1 MFARMRIQDRKKQD
15 KGAALCNPF
24 EMGHCMKT
32 KVIYKCSYCG
42 YESPK
47 WMGKCQTCDSWNTFE
62 EITCELKTNSSTIKN
77 KTSAKR
83 LSEVLAGNSDRIVT
97 SISEFNRVLGGGI
110 VKDSIIILTARPGAG
125 KSTLLLQVADDVANK
140 GYKVLYASA
149 EESDSQIK
157 SRSDRILNGSKSN
170 IWVYCDTSLNH
181 VLASIEELDPDLI
194 IIDSIQTFTL
204 EEHNSRPGSPI
215 QTMECANELLKIAKN
230 NSRPRAVIMV
240 GQMTKDDE
248 IAGLRALEHLVDA
261 VLILNGENGEELRGA
276 WCSKNRFGSTGEIGF
291 FSMTEQGMLSIDN
304 PSEFFMTQRG
314 EGQKVSG
321 SALTVIKEGTRPI
334 IVEIESLVSK
344 SFTPYPSRIAECL
357 RRDQL
362 NTLISILEQR
372 GKINLYDKN
381 VVIKTTG
388 GLQLKEQSASLA
400 IIMCIVSSVKDRAI
414 PNDTVFVA
422 DVGLTGELKK
432 VPSIEARIREID
444 RMGFKRVYIA
454 KNTLRDSSRFKNL
467 EIIELNTLHDVI
479 LDLNMKS
486 AAKTENEFT
495 ITK

>member
-1 MFARMRIQDRKKQD
+1 
-15 KGAALCNPF
+15 
-24 EMGHCMKT
+24 
-32 KVIYKCSYCG
+32 
-42 YESPK
+42 
-47 WMGKCQTCDSWNTFE
+47 MGKCQNCEEWNSFE
-62 EITCELKTNSSTIKN
+62 ELMSSGKTTSSPKKRKIT
-77 KTSAKR
+77 AKR
-83 LSEVLAGNSDRIVT
+83 LSEVISGNSDRIVT
-97 SISEFNRVLGGGI
+97 SINEFNRVLGGGI
-110 VKDSIIILTARPGAG
+110 VRDSIIILTARPGAG
-125 KSTLLLQVADDVANK
+125 KSTLLLQVADDVSSK
-140 GYKVLYASA
+140 GYRVLYASA

-157 SRSDRILNGSKSN
+157 SRSNRILKGSEGD
-170 IWVYCDTSLNH
+170 IWIYSDTSMNN
-181 VLASIEELDPDLI
+181 VLALVDELDPDLI
-194 IIDSIQTFTL
+194 IIDSIQTFNL

-215 QTMECANELLKIAKN
+215 QTMECANELLKVAKSS
-230 NSRPRAVIMV
+230 SRPRAVIIV

-314 EGQKVSG
+314 EGQVSG
-321 SALTVIKEGTRPI
+321 SALAVIKEGSRPI
-334 IVEIESLVSK
+334 IVEIESLVSR

-362 NTLISILEQR
+362 NTMISILEQR

-388 GLQLKEQSASLA
+388 GLKLKEQSVSLA
-400 IIMCIVSSVKDRAI
+400 IIMCIVSSVKDKPI

-444 RMGFKRVYIA
+444 RMGFKRVYVA
-454 KNTLRDSSRFKNL
+454 KNTVRDCSRFKNV
-467 EIIELNTLHDVI
+467 EIIELDTLYDVI
-479 LDLNMKS
+479 RHLNMNTS
-486 AAKTENEFT
+486 Q
-495 ITK
+495 

>member
-1 MFARMRIQDRKKQD
+1 
-15 KGAALCNPF
+15 
-24 EMGHCMKT
+24 MKN
-32 KVIYKCSYCG
+32 KVNYRCSNCG
-42 YESPK
+42 SESPK
-47 WMGKCQTCDSWNTFE
+47 WMGKCQNCDSWNTFE
-62 EITCELKTNSSTIKN
+62 EIMSQAKTGSTPSIR
-77 KTSAKR
+77 KTSPKR
-83 LSEVLAGNSDRIVT
+83 LSEVLSGNSDRIVT

-125 KSTLLLQVADDVANK
+125 KSTLLLQVADDVASK

-157 SRSDRILNGSKSN
+157 NRSDRILTGTKSN
-170 IWVYCDTSLNH
+170 IWIYSDTSMDH
-181 VLASIEELDPDLI
+181 VLDSIEELDPDLI
-194 IIDSIQTFTL
+194 IIDSIQTFSL
-204 EEHNSRPGSPI
+204 EEHHSRPGSPI
-215 QTMECANELLKIAKN
+215 QTMECANELLKVAKN

-314 EGQKVSG
+314 EGQSVSG

-334 IVEIESLVSK
+334 IVEVESLVSK

-400 IIMCIVSSVKDRAI
+400 IIMCIVSSVKDNAI

-467 EIIELNTLHDVI
+467 EIIELNTLYDVI
-479 LDLNMKS
+479 LDLNMKR
-486 AAKTENEFT
+486 AAKGETEFPMTED
-495 ITK
+495 I

>member
-1 MFARMRIQDRKKQD
+1 
-15 KGAALCNPF
+15 
-24 EMGHCMKT
+24 MKT
-32 KVIYKCSYCG
+32 KVVYRCSNCG
-42 YESPK
+42 SESPK
-47 WMGKCQTCDSWNTFE
+47 WLGKCQNCDSWNTFE
-62 EITCELKTNSSTIKN
+62 EVISQPKVPPAQSTRK
-77 KTSAKR
+77 KSAKK
-83 LSEVLAGNSDRIVT
+83 LSEVLASNSDRIVT
-97 SISEFNRVLGGGI
+97 NIREFNRVLGGGI

-125 KSTLLLQVADDVANK
+125 KSTLLLQVADDVASQ

-157 SRSDRILNGSKSN
+157 SRSDRILTGSKSD
-170 IWVYCDTSLNH
+170 IWIYSDTSMNH

-194 IIDSIQTFTL
+194 IIDSIQTFSL

-215 QTMECANELLKIAKN
+215 QTMECANELLKVAKN
-230 NSRPRAVIMV
+230 NRRPRAVIMV

-321 SALTVIKEGTRPI
+321 SALAVIKEGTRPI
-334 IVEIESLVSK
+334 IVEVESLVSK
-344 SFTPYPSRIAECL
+344 SFMPYPSRIAECL

-388 GLQLKEQSASLA
+388 GLLLKEQAVSLA
-400 IIMCIVSSVKDRAI
+400 IIMCIVSSVKDKAI

-444 RMGFKRVYIA
+444 RMGFRRVYVA
-454 KNTLRDSSRFKNL
+454 KNTVKDAARFKNL
-467 EIIELNTLHDVI
+467 EIIELDTLYDVI
-479 LDLNMKS
+479 LDLSMKTD
-486 AAKTENEFT
+486 KTLDDKEGMF
-495 ITK
+495 

>member
-1 MFARMRIQDRKKQD
+1 
-15 KGAALCNPF
+15 
-24 EMGHCMKT
+24 MKT
-32 KVIYKCSYCG
+32 KVIYRCSNCG
-42 YESPK
+42 AESPK
-47 WMGKCQTCDSWNTFE
+47 WLGKCHACEEWNTLE
-62 EITCELKTNSSTIKN
+62 ALENQPQ
-77 KTSAKR
+77 KTSSANKKRTSPKR
-83 LSEVLAGNSDRIVT
+83 LSEILASNSDRIVT
-97 SISEFNRVLGGGI
+97 SIGEFNRVLGGGI
-110 VKDSIIILTARPGAG
+110 VKDSIFILTARPGAG
-125 KSTLLLQVADDVANK
+125 KSTLLLQVADDVAHQ

-149 EESDSQIK
+149 EESESQIK
-157 SRSDRILNGSKSN
+157 SRSDRILKGSKGN
-170 IWVYCDTSLNH
+170 IWIYSDTSMNN
-181 VLASIEELDPDLI
+181 VMASIETLDPDLI

-230 NSRPRAVIMV
+230 NSRPRAVILV
-240 GQMTKDDE
+240 GQMTKEDE

-388 GLQLKEQSASLA
+388 GLQLKEQAASLA
-400 IIMCIVSSVKDRAI
+400 IIMCIVSSVKDKAI

-444 RMGFKRVYIA
+444 RMGFRRVYIA
-454 KNTLRDSSRFKNL
+454 KNALRDPSRFKKV
-467 EIIELNTLHDVI
+467 EIIELNTLYDVI
-479 LDLNMKS
+479 LDLNMKGVS
-486 AAKTENEFT
+486 KTETEFPST
-495 ITK
+495 EDR

>member
-1 MFARMRIQDRKKQD
+1 
-15 KGAALCNPF
+15 
-24 EMGHCMKT
+24 MKT
-32 KVIYKCSYCG
+32 KVIYRCSNCG
-42 YESPK
+42 SESPK
-47 WMGKCQTCDSWNTFE
+47 WLGKCPKCEEWNTLIEFE
-62 EITCELKTNSSTIKN
+62 NPGKAAVSANKRKTAPK
-77 KTSAKR
+77 K
-83 LSEVLAGNSDRIVT
+83 LSEVLPGNSDRIVT
-97 SISEFNRVLGGGI
+97 SIHEFNRVLGGGI

-140 GYKVLYASA
+140 GFKVLYASA

-157 SRSDRILNGSKSN
+157 NRFDRILQGSKSN
-170 IWVYCDTSLNH
+170 IWVYSDTSMNH
-181 VLASIEELDPDLI
+181 VLTSIEELDPDLI
-194 IIDSIQTFTL
+194 IIDSIQTFVL
-204 EEHNSRPGSPI
+204 EEYNSRPGSPI

-230 NSRPRAVIMV
+230 SSRPRAVIMV

-291 FSMTEQGMLSIDN
+291 FSMTEQGMISIDN

-314 EGQKVSG
+314 AGQTVSG

-372 GKINLYDKN
+372 GKVNLYDKN

-388 GLQLKEQSASLA
+388 GLQIKEQSASLA
-400 IIMCIVSSVKDRAI
+400 IIMCIVSSVIDRAI
-414 PNDTVFVA
+414 PSDTVFVA

-454 KNTLRDSSRFKNL
+454 NNSIRDASKFKNV
-467 EIIELNTLHDVI
+467 EIVELNTLYEVI
-479 LDLNMKS
+479 LNLNMKA
-486 AAKTENEFT
+486 AAKTETEQVVNDFELQHFERMD
-495 ITK
+495 

>member
-1 MFARMRIQDRKKQD
+1 
-15 KGAALCNPF
+15 
-24 EMGHCMKT
+24 MKT
-32 KVIYKCSYCG
+32 KVIYRCSNCG
-42 YESPK
+42 SESPK
-47 WMGKCQTCDSWNTFE
+47 WLGKCPKCEEWNTLIEFE
-62 EITCELKTNSSTIKN
+62 NPGKIAASANKRKTVPK
-77 KTSAKR
+77 K

-97 SISEFNRVLGGGI
+97 SIHEFNRVLGGGI

-125 KSTLLLQVADDVANK
+125 KSTLLLQVADDVAHK
-140 GYKVLYASA
+140 GFKVLYASA
-149 EESDSQIK
+149 EESDSQLK
-157 SRSDRILNGSKSN
+157 NRFDRILPDSKSN
-170 IWVYCDTSLNH
+170 IWVYSDTSMNH
-181 VLASIEELDPDLI
+181 VLTSIEELDPDLI
-194 IIDSIQTFTL
+194 IIDSIQTFAL
-204 EEHNSRPGSPI
+204 EDYNSRPGSPI

-230 NSRPRAVIMV
+230 SSRPRAVIMV

-276 WCSKNRFGSTGEIGF
+276 WCSKNRFGSTGEMGF
-291 FSMTEQGMLSIDN
+291 FSMTEQGMMSIDN
-304 PSEFFMTQRG
+304 PSEFFMTQRDDG
-314 EGQKVSG
+314 RIVSG

-372 GKINLYDKN
+372 GKVSLYDKN

-388 GLQLKEQSASLA
+388 GLQIKEQSASLA

-414 PNDTVFVA
+414 PCDTVFLA

-432 VPSIEARIREID
+432 VPAIEARIREID

-454 KNTLRDSSRFKNL
+454 KNSLRDSSKFNRV
-467 EIIELNTLHDVI
+467 EIIELNTLYEVI
-479 LDLNMKS
+479 LALNMKA
-486 AAKTENEFT
+486 AAKTETELYSVDVFE
-495 ITK
+495 

>member
-1 MFARMRIQDRKKQD
+1 
-15 KGAALCNPF
+15 
-24 EMGHCMKT
+24 MKT
-32 KVIYKCSYCG
+32 KVIYRCSNCG
-42 YESPK
+42 SESLK
-47 WMGKCQTCDSWNTFE
+47 WLGKCTKCEEWNTFE
-62 EITCELKTNSSTIKN
+62 EVESQSKAASSSSRRK
-77 KTSAKR
+77 AFPKR
-83 LSEVLAGNSDRIVT
+83 LSEVLPGNSDRIVT

-125 KSTLLLQVADDVANK
+125 KSTLLLQVADDVAKK

-157 SRSDRILNGSKSN
+157 SRSDRILNGGKSS
-170 IWVYCDTSLNH
+170 IWVYSDTSMNH
-181 VLASIEELDPDLI
+181 VLESIDELDPDLI

-240 GQMTKDDE
+240 GQMTKEDE

-291 FSMTEQGMLSIDN
+291 FSMTEHGMLSIDN

-314 EGQKVSG
+314 AGQTVSG

-334 IVEIESLVSK
+334 IVEVESLVSK

-362 NTLISILEQR
+362 NTLVSILEQR
-372 GKINLYDKN
+372 GRINLYDKN

-388 GLQLKEQSASLA
+388 GLQLKEQSVSLA
-400 IIMCIVSSVKDRAI
+400 IIMCIVSSVKEKAI

-444 RMGFKRVYIA
+444 RMGFKRVYVA
-454 KNTLRDSSRFKNL
+454 KNALKDSSKFKNL
-467 EIIELNTLHDVI
+467 KIIELNTLSDVI
-479 LDLNMKS
+479 LHLNLNSS
-486 AAKTENEFT
+486 AKNDIYLPMSEDS
-495 ITK
+495 

>member
-1 MFARMRIQDRKKQD
+1 
-15 KGAALCNPF
+15 
-24 EMGHCMKT
+24 MGRCMKT
-32 KVIYKCSYCG
+32 KVVYRCSNCG
-42 YESPK
+42 SESPK
-47 WMGKCQTCDSWNTFE
+47 WLGKCQICEEWNTFE
-62 EITCELKTNSSTIKN
+62 ESENQPKTAFSPSKR
-77 KTSAKR
+77 KTSPKR
-83 LSEVLAGNSDRIVT
+83 LSEVLASNSDRIVT

-125 KSTLLLQVADDVANK
+125 KSTLLLQVADDIADQ

-149 EESDSQIK
+149 EESESQIK
-157 SRSDRILNGSKSN
+157 SRSDRILKGSKSN
-170 IWVYCDTSLNH
+170 IWIYSDTSMNH
-181 VLASIEELDPDLI
+181 VLDSIEEINPDLI

-230 NSRPRAVIMV
+230 STRPRAVILV

-314 EGQKVSG
+314 EDQKVSG

-400 IIMCIVSSVKDRAI
+400 IIMCIVSSVKDKSI

-454 KNTLRDSSRFKNL
+454 KNTIRDSSRFKNL
-467 EIIELNTLHDVI
+467 QIIEMNTLYDVI
-479 LDLNMKS
+479 LDLNMKTGP
-486 AAKTENEFT
+486 KNEAEFP
-495 ITK
+495 INEDS

>member
-1 MFARMRIQDRKKQD
+1 
-15 KGAALCNPF
+15 
-24 EMGHCMKT
+24 MKT
-32 KVIYKCSYCG
+32 RVIYRCSNCG
-42 YESPK
+42 SESPK
-47 WMGKCQTCDSWNTFE
+47 WLGKCQNCDSWNTFE
-62 EITCELKTNSSTIKN
+62 EVVSQPKMLSSQSIR
-77 KTSAKR
+77 KTSAKK
-83 LSEVLAGNSDRIVT
+83 LSEVLASNSDRIVT
-97 SISEFNRVLGGGI
+97 NIKEFNRVLGGGI

-125 KSTLLLQVADDVANK
+125 KSTLLLQVADDVAAQ

-157 SRSDRILNGSKSN
+157 NRSDRILNGSKSDFW
-170 IWVYCDTSLNH
+170 IYSDTSMNH
-181 VLASIEELDPDLI
+181 VLDSIEELDPDLI
-194 IIDSIQTFTL
+194 IIDSIQTFSL

-215 QTMECANELLKIAKN
+215 QTMECANELLKVAKN
-230 NSRPRAVIMV
+230 NHRPRAVIMV
-240 GQMTKDDE
+240 GQMTKEDE

-314 EGQKVSG
+314 EGQRVSG
-321 SALTVIKEGTRPI
+321 SALAVIKEGTRPI
-334 IVEIESLVSK
+334 IVEVESLVSK

-372 GKINLYDKN
+372 GRINLYDKN

-388 GLQLKEQSASLA
+388 GLLLKEQAVSLA
-400 IIMCIVSSVKDRAI
+400 IIMCIVSSVKDKGI

-432 VPSIEARIREID
+432 VPSLEARIREID
-444 RMGFKRVYIA
+444 RMGFKRVYVA
-454 KNTLRDSSRFKNL
+454 KNSLKGTARFKNL
-467 EIIELNTLHDVI
+467 EIIELDTLYDVI
-479 LDLNMKS
+479 LNLNMKVV
-486 AAKTENEFT
+486 KTAD
-495 ITK
+495 

>member
-1 MFARMRIQDRKKQD
+1 
-15 KGAALCNPF
+15 
-24 EMGHCMKT
+24 MKT
-32 KVIYKCSYCG
+32 KVIYRCSNCG
-42 YESPK
+42 SESPK
-47 WMGKCQTCDSWNTFE
+47 WLGKCHSCEEWNTYE
-62 EITCELKTNSSTIKN
+62 ELENQSPKTFSSNKK
-77 KTSAKR
+77 KTSPKR
-83 LSEVLAGNSDRIVT
+83 LSEILTSNSHRIVT
-97 SISEFNRVLGGGI
+97 SIGEFNRVLGGGI

-125 KSTLLLQVADDVANK
+125 KSTLLLQVADDVAHQ

-149 EESDSQIK
+149 EESESQIK
-157 SRSDRILNGSKSN
+157 SRSDRILNGSKRN
-170 IWVYCDTSLNH
+170 IWIYSDTSMNN

-194 IIDSIQTFTL
+194 IVDSIQTFTL

-215 QTMECANELLKIAKN
+215 QTMECANELLKIAKS

-248 IAGLRALEHLVDA
+248 IAGLRALEHMVDA

-400 IIMCIVSSVKDRAI
+400 IIMCIVSSVKDKAI
-414 PNDTVFVA
+414 SNDTVFVA

-432 VPSIEARIREID
+432 VPSIDARIREID

-454 KNTLRDSSRFKNL
+454 KNALRDTSRFKNL
-467 EIIELNTLHDVI
+467 KIIELNTLYDVI
-479 LDLNMKS
+479 LDLNMKGVV
-486 AAKTENEFT
+486 KNETQFPGTEE
-495 ITK
+495 I

>member
-1 MFARMRIQDRKKQD
+1 
-15 KGAALCNPF
+15 
-24 EMGHCMKT
+24 MKN
-32 KVIYKCSYCG
+32 KIIYRCSNCG
-42 YESPK
+42 YEGPR
-47 WMGKCQTCDSWNTFE
+47 WMGKCQNCEEWNTFE
-62 EITCELKTNSSTIKN
+62 ELMSQTKATSVSNSR

-83 LSEVLAGNSDRIVT
+83 LSEVISGNSDRIIT

-110 VKDSIIILTARPGAG
+110 VKDSIIILTAKPGAG
-125 KSTLLLQVADDVANK
+125 KSTLLLQVADDVASK

-157 SRSDRILNGSKSN
+157 SRSDRILDGRKSD
-170 IWVYCDTSLNH
+170 IWIYSDTSMNN
-181 VLASIEELDPDLI
+181 VLASVDELDPDLI
-194 IIDSIQTFTL
+194 IIDSIQTFNL

-215 QTMECANELLKIAKN
+215 QTMECASELLKVAKN
-230 NSRPRAVIMV
+230 NRRPRAVIMV

-314 EGQKVSG
+314 AGQKVAG
-321 SALTVIKEGTRPI
+321 SALTVIKEGSRPI

-362 NTLISILEQR
+362 NTMISILEQR

-432 VPSIEARIREID
+432 VPAIDARIREID
-444 RMGFKRVYIA
+444 RMGFKRVYVA
-454 KNTLRDSSRFKNL
+454 KNTVRDSLRFKNI
-467 EIIELNTLHDVI
+467 EIIELNTLYEVI
-479 LDLNMKS
+479 LHLNM
-486 AAKTENEFT
+486 AGQ
-495 ITK
+495 

>member
-1 MFARMRIQDRKKQD
+1 L
-15 KGAALCNPF
+15 KG
-24 EMGHCMKT
+24 
-32 KVIYKCSYCG
+32 KVVYQCSNCG
-42 YESPK
+42 AESPK
-47 WMGKCQTCDSWNTFE
+47 WLGRCHSCEEWNTYEQAENQPKMTSF
-62 EITCELKTNSSTIKN
+62 SSKR
-77 KTSAKR
+77 KTSPKR
-83 LSEVLAGNSDRIVT
+83 LSEVLASNSDRIVT

-149 EESDSQIK
+149 EESESQIK
-157 SRSDRILNGSKSN
+157 TRSDRILKGSNRN
-170 IWVYCDTSLNH
+170 IWIYSDTSMNH

-215 QTMECANELLKIAKN
+215 QTIECANELLKIAKN

-248 IAGLRALEHLVDA
+248 IAGLRALEHMVDA

-314 EGQKVSG
+314 AGQKVSG

-400 IIMCIVSSVKDRAI
+400 IIMCIVSSVKDKAI

-454 KNTLRDSSRFKNL
+454 KNTLRNSSRFKNL
-467 EIIELNTLHDVI
+467 KIIELNTLYDVI
-479 LDLNMKS
+479 MDLNMKA
-486 AAKTENEFT
+486 AAKSETEVPSIET
-495 ITK
+495 I

>member
-1 MFARMRIQDRKKQD
+1 MKECPA
-15 KGAALCNPF
+15 
-24 EMGHCMKT
+24 EMGRYMKT
-32 KVIYKCSYCG
+32 KVIYRCSNCG
-42 YESPK
+42 TESPK
-47 WMGKCQTCDSWNTFE
+47 WLGKCHSCEEWNTFE
-62 EITCELKTNSSTIKN
+62 ELENQPQ
-77 KTSAKR
+77 KTSSPSKRKTSPKR
-83 LSEVLAGNSDRIVT
+83 LSEILASNSDRIVT
-97 SISEFNRVLGGGI
+97 SIGEFNRVLGGGI
-110 VKDSIIILTARPGAG
+110 VKDSIFILTARPGAG
-125 KSTLLLQVADDVANK
+125 KSTLLLQVADDVAHQ

-149 EESDSQIK
+149 EESESQIK
-157 SRSDRILNGSKSN
+157 SRSDRILKGSKGN
-170 IWVYCDTSLNH
+170 IWIYSDTSMNN
-181 VLASIEELDPDLI
+181 VMASIEELDPDLI

-230 NSRPRAVIMV
+230 NSRPRAVILV

-388 GLQLKEQSASLA
+388 GLQLKEQAASLA
-400 IIMCIVSSVKDRAI
+400 IIMCIVSSVKDKAI

-454 KNTLRDSSRFKNL
+454 KNALRDSSRFKN
-467 EIIELNTLHDVI
+467 IKIMELNTLYDVI
-479 LDLNMKS
+479 LDLNMKGS
-486 AAKTENEFT
+486 AKTETEFPSPEDC
-495 ITK
+495 

>member
-1 MFARMRIQDRKKQD
+1 MKECPA
-15 KGAALCNPF
+15 
-24 EMGHCMKT
+24 EMGRYMKT
-32 KVIYKCSYCG
+32 KVIYKCSNCG
-42 YESPK
+42 TESPK
-47 WMGKCQTCDSWNTFE
+47 WLGKCHSCEEWNTFE
-62 EITCELKTNSSTIKN
+62 ELENQPQITSSPSKR
-77 KTSAKR
+77 KTSPKR
-83 LSEVLAGNSDRIVT
+83 LSDILASNSDRIVT
-97 SISEFNRVLGGGI
+97 SIGEFNRVLGGGI
-110 VKDSIIILTARPGAG
+110 VKDSIFILTARPGAG
-125 KSTLLLQVADDVANK
+125 KSTLLLQVADDVAHQ

-149 EESDSQIK
+149 EESESQIK
-157 SRSDRILNGSKSN
+157 SRSDRILKGSNSN
-170 IWVYCDTSLNH
+170 IWIYSDTSMNN
-181 VLASIEELDPDLI
+181 VMASIEALDPDLI

-230 NSRPRAVIMV
+230 HSRPRAVILV

-400 IIMCIVSSVKDRAI
+400 IIMCIVSSVKDTAI

-454 KNTLRDSSRFKNL
+454 KNALRDSSRFKNL
-467 EIIELNTLHDVI
+467 KIIELNTLYDVI
-479 LDLNMKS
+479 LDLNMKA
-486 AAKTENEFT
+486 AAKTETEFQ
-495 ITK
+495 ITEDI

>member
-1 MFARMRIQDRKKQD
+1 
-15 KGAALCNPF
+15 
-24 EMGHCMKT
+24 MKT
-32 KVIYKCSYCG
+32 KVIYRCSNCG
-42 YESPK
+42 SESPK
-47 WMGKCQTCDSWNTFE
+47 WLGKCQSCDSWNTFE
-62 EITCELKTNSSTIKN
+62 EVISQPKTPSSQNIRR
-77 KTSAKR
+77 TSAKK
-83 LSEVLAGNSDRIVT
+83 LSEVLASNSDRIVT
-97 SISEFNRVLGGGI
+97 KIKEFNRVLGGGI

-125 KSTLLLQVADDVANK
+125 KSTLLLQVADDVASQ

-157 SRSDRILNGSKSN
+157 NRSDRILNGSKSD
-170 IWVYCDTSLNH
+170 IWIYSDTSMNH

-194 IIDSIQTFTL
+194 IIDSIQTFSL

-215 QTMECANELLKIAKN
+215 QTMECANELLKVAKN
-230 NSRPRAVIMV
+230 NLRPRAVIMV
-240 GQMTKDDE
+240 GQMTKEDE

-321 SALTVIKEGTRPI
+321 SALAVIKEGTRPI
-334 IVEIESLVSK
+334 IVEVESLVSK

-388 GLQLKEQSASLA
+388 GLLLKEQAVSLA
-400 IIMCIVSSVKDRAI
+400 VIMCIVSSVKDRAI

-432 VPSIEARIREID
+432 VPSVEARIREIE
-444 RMGFKRVYIA
+444 RMGFRRAYVA
-454 KNTLRDSSRFKNL
+454 KNTVREAKRFKNL
-467 EIIELNTLHDVI
+467 EIIELDTLSDVI
-479 LDLNMKS
+479 LDLNMKTVET
-486 AAKTENEFT
+486 AE
-495 ITK
+495 